1 MKNFITLLFT
11 GIMGLF
17 SFLFG
22 QTDPNSVITT
32 DDLKT
37 RYGKDTNLVVLDV
50 RTAAE
55 LSGELGKLPKVIH
68 IPVQE
73 LSGRI
78 NELSKYKEKEIAV
91 ICRSGNRSRMATDI
105 LKKAGY
111 NAKNVPGGMISY
123 RK

>member
-1 MKNFITLLFT
+1 MKFHLTLIFT
-11 GIMGLF
+11 GFMGLF

-22 QTDPNSVITT
+22 QSDDSNSITI
-32 DDLKT
+32 DQLKE

-55 LSGELGKLPKVIH
+55 LQGELGKLPNIIH

-78 NELSKYKEKEIAV
+78 KEMEKFRKKEIAA
-91 ICRSGNRSRMATDI
+91 SRAI
-105 LKKAGY
+105 A
-111 NAKNVPGGMISY
+111 
-123 RK
+123 